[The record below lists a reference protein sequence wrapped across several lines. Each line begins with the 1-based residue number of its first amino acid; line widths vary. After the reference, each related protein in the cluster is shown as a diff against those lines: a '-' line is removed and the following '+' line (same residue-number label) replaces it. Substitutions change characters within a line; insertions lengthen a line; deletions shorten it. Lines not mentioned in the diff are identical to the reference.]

1 MPHSSKGPTKNCPV
15 GRGASSNARTWCVV
29 YSTPSL
35 PAYSTS
41 CSEQQALIAW
51 RDVQDIYRLYL
62 ADREASGGGEDWEG
76 LGRSLPCVVFRTL
89 YKAKRYEE
97 ALPYLEDALASSK

>member
-1 MPHSSKGPTKNCPV
+1 MQRLAVSSYQ
-15 GRGASSNARTWCVV
+15 RHQ
-29 YSTPSL
+29 SL
-35 PAYSTS
+35 PSYF
-41 CSEQQALIAW
+41 EQQALIAW
-51 RDVQDIYRLYL
+51 RDVQDIYRLFL

-97 ALPYLEDALASSK
+97 ALPYLEDALASKT